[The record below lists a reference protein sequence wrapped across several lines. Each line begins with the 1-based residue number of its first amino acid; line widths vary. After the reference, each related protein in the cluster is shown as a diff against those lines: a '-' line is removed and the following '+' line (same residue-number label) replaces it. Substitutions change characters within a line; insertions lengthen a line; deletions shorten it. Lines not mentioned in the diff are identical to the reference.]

1 MSREAA
7 TMMMLGLTVLP
18 QLAVA
23 LAPPRPLPVQSSSP
37 SSTAGG
43 PVCNFTVDA
52 GTGQGFNKG
61 SLRGGT
67 YFHAVSPETD
77 PAATASV
84 AGCAALCCAT
94 DGCVVF
100 SLNAPWSLASG
111 FLGACQQ
118 NQNCCSLASDLG
130 AFTKNTYAM
139 NITTGVVQAPC
150 RDRLK
155 QPFSPTSIWN
165 TAIGSDAVFVPGNI
179 FRAKPPP
186 AGTDQCAFGKKEPAQ
201 RMGCAGWNS
210 SWSVDDCHEHDCC
223 YDPHPNC
230 TVPSAAARHQCGA
243 YSSPANGCTAANG
256 CCYSPM
262 TAVGPWCYKMNA
274 SSSCGQCG
282 IPLPAT
288 PMSPQWCYTKVG
300 DEFSNASQL
309 PAFFYTDKD
318 YFIATKAS
326 DPLTPW
332 YNQGFET
339 PAGVCVR
346 NNCSVANKNC
356 PYATAANNWTVG
368 TCYLCNGEYVGSMP
382 FPHSWTLPGMTSNN
396 AAAVLLPDN
405 ETLVQMQPL
414 VRCSPGSPI
423 FSLSWKNFI
432 PNGGSACGD
441 SPGHDEPTPGLPT
454 GNTSILGE
462 GNWGA
467 HGGSRLSSIG
477 GTIRLGE
484 LLPDAPPIPH
494 AIKLMLWGGA
504 YYWPGNSTTV
514 DPCYRWPALNC
525 DCWSVPSQFPNDRPP
540 NANFCKLL
548 PLPNQIH
555 AIDSRDQLLTSK

>member
-1 MSREAA
+1 
-7 TMMMLGLTVLP
+7 
-18 QLAVA
+18 VA
-23 LAPPRPLPVQSSSP
+23 LLQAPLALTS
-37 SSTAGG
+37 A
-43 PVCNFTVDA
+43 TV
-52 GTGQGFNKG
+52 
-61 SLRGGT
+61 
-67 YFHAVSPETD
+67 
-77 PAATASV
+77 
-84 AGCAALCCAT
+84 
-94 DGCVVF
+94 
-100 SLNAPWSLASG
+100 
-111 FLGACQQ
+111 
-118 NQNCCSLASDLG
+118 
-130 AFTKNTYAM
+130 
-139 NITTGVVQAPC
+139 APC

-288 PMSPQWCYTKVG
+288 PMSPRWCYTKVG

-356 PYATAANNWTVG
+356 PYATAAKNWTVG

-441 SPGHDEPTPGLPT
+441 SPGQDEPTPGLPT